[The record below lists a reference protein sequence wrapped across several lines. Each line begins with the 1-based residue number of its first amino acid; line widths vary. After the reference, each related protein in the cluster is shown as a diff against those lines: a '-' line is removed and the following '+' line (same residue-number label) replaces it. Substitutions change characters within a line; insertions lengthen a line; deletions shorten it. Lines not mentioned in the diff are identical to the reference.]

1 MPEPAGQAELQAI
14 QGSGRTLQV
23 RKPDPNKNVE
33 RRPLAP
39 GHEILRLCQA
49 KTTSVGAV
57 LDH

>member
-14 QGSGRTLQV
+14 HGSGRTLQM